1 MSVNDAFDV
10 DLDRLLTDWLEAD
23 AAPRAPES
31 LEAAFVEG
39 VASTRQRPAW
49 ATTERWIS
57 METRA
62 QLGIM
67 PRLAIILLTIA
78 LLAIG
83 AIGGYAI
90 GSGLVDASDGGDPT
104 TGLTYYSPD
113 GAIYTTDEAGEPA
126 RLTGEDEMAGTNAWS
141 PDGTRFAYESWA
153 GMEGPTTIMIRN
165 ADGSNPI
172 AVSEPFEA
180 PQGNVARPYLAW
192 SPDGTRVLYWA
203 PGIDVVDSGRGCGN
217 PGTFCG
223 QRIWSA
229 PSDGS
234 EPARVIGDPELD
246 ARSPLWTPDGE
257 TIIFAGSEGNGGL
270 YGIYRMDADGA
281 NVERIG
287 DLTGSAYAF
296 DRHAISPDGATL
308 AVVSGQG
315 MYDLYLVDLATGEEV
330 LIAGEDPDEIEPY
343 WSPDGSLLAFTSM
356 ERNFSGAVEM
366 MLYDVASGEV
376 TSLGTSIWAQGWSP
390 DGRFIVSGSDG
401 LGTTVTLVDVTDPA
415 APVVTEHE
423 DLIDAFMPSWQPRP

>member
-1 MSVNDAFDV
+1 MSVNDAFDTS
-10 DLDRLLTDWLEAD
+10 LDRLLTDWLEAD

-31 LEAAFVEG
+31 LETAFVEA
-39 VASTRQRPAW
+39 VARTRQRPAW

-62 QLGIM
+62 QLGVM
-67 PRLAIILLTIA
+67 PRVVIVLLTLA

-83 AIGGYAI
+83 AVGGYAL
-90 GSGLVDASDGGDPT
+90 GSGLVKADGDGEPT
-104 TGLTYYSPD
+104 AGLTYYSPD
-113 GAIYTTDEAGEPA
+113 GAIYTTDDTGEPV
-126 RLTGEDEMAGTNAWS
+126 RLTDDDEMAGTNAWS

-153 GMEGPTTIMIRN
+153 SQEGPTTIVVRD

-172 AVSEPFEA
+172 TISEPFEA

-192 SPDGTRVLYWA
+192 SPDGSRVLYWA
-203 PGIDVVDSGRGCGN
+203 PGIDVVDTGPGCRN

-234 EPARVIGDPELD
+234 EPAQVLGDPALD
-246 ARSPLWTPDGE
+246 ARSPMWTPDGE

-281 NVERIG
+281 NVERVG
-287 DLTGSAYAF
+287 DLAGSAYAF
-296 DRHAISPDGATL
+296 DRHAISPDGTTV
-308 AVVSGQG
+308 AVVSGNG
-315 MYDLYLVDLATGEEV
+315 LYDLYLVDLASGEAT

-343 WSPDGSLLAFTSM
+343 WSPDGSMIAFTSLG
-356 ERNFSGAVEM
+356 RDFNSVQEM
-366 MLYDVASGEV
+366 MLYDVATGEV

-390 DGRFIVSGSDG
+390 DSRFIVSGSDG

-415 APVVTEHE
+415 APVVTELE
-423 DLIDAFMPSWQPRP
+423 DLVDAFMPSWQPGS